1 MNHYQ
6 SVEIYLDDIKTGD
19 GKVSRDEP
27 IGYLITGWAMSGIKM
42 ARAQFRLFCGTVG
55 TCSCNAKG
63 DGQEKKN
70 EVLSTE
76 VQHRDGP
83 ICLSVEA
90 TVIVVEQRD
99 WVDLSTSVS
108 TCKGMNT

>member
-6 SVEIYLDDIKTGD
+6 SVEIHLDDIKTGD

-42 ARAQFRLFCGTVG
+42 ARAQFRLFCGTAG

-63 DGQEKKN
+63 DGQEKKI
-70 EVLSTE
+70 EALSTE

-83 ICLSVEA
+83 ICMSVDVA
-90 TVIVVEQRD
+90 VMVAEQRD
-99 WVDLSTSVS
+99 RVDLSTHVS
-108 TCKGMNT
+108 T